1 MNTTFL
7 SHHGILGQKW
17 GVRRYQKRDG
27 TLTLLGQRRQKLMNK
42 ASKAAMKK
50 SKYFVKKAADTEKLS
65 YDTNT
70 DSKIRNFVNKYKEHK
85 RKVNLQHYRSEGK
98 RYMDLH
104 KEFYYTTLDKVDD
117 NVTKRAKEVIKS
129 VKPTLFERFILG
141 KKDPYA
147 VN

>member
-1 MNTTFL
+1 MNTTCL

-27 TLTLLGQRRQKLMNK
+27 SLTWIGQRRQKLMNK

-50 SKYFVKKAADTEKLS
+50 SKYFTKKAADTEKIS

-70 DSKIRNFVNKYKEHK
+70 DSKIQNFVNKYKEHK
-85 RKVNLQHYRSEGK
+85 RKVSLQHYRSEGK

-104 KEFYYTTLDKVDD
+104 KEFYYMTLDKVDN

-147 VN
+147 IN

>member
-1 MNTTFL
+1 MNEL
-7 SHHGILGQKW
+7 YHHGILGQKW

-27 TLTLLGQRRQKLMNK
+27 SLTRVGLKRQKLIHQ

-50 SKYFVKKAADTEKLS
+50 SKYFVKRAADTEKIS

-70 DSKIRNFVNKYKEHK
+70 DSKIQNFINKRKEYK

-104 KEFYYTTLDKVDD
+104 KEFYYMTLDKADD
-117 NVTKRAKEVIKS
+117 EVAERAKEIVNS

-147 VN
+147 VD